1 MAMNQPATAV
11 QTPNVMGPE
20 EWGARMAQLR
30 EQFNLSHQ
38 EVSERLHIRM
48 RYIGAIEEA
57 KYDQMPGKVYARG
70 YVHTYAEF
78 LGLNADEVVTQCFA
92 GELPSNA
99 QPIPPIAAARY
110 SSPAARSGISMS
122 SKPSPWRGILM
133 VGALALIAVLV
144 VSQFMGHG
152 SDAPKQEEATAVA
165 PVPEA
170 MLDSMRTMVMPL
182 PENYDCLTDD
192 DAYLTCFEEDDAA
205 QLMGHLDA
213 DRFWYGGAMEPTPA
227 VAVNA
232 AETTSNDEAVAPLAE
247 APAAPVEEKPVAVEP
262 PVAAD
267 KPATENP
274 DSPSVATA
282 PSGKTDS
289 KPEIKPDVEDG
300 QNATPPHDE

>member
-1 MAMNQPATAV
+1 MAMNQPATAE
-11 QTPNVMGPE
+11 QTPNAMGPQ
-20 EWGARMAQLR
+20 EWGARMMQLR

-78 LGLNADEVVTQCFA
+78 LGLNADEVVAQCFA

-213 DRFWYGGAMEPTPA
+213 DRFWYGGAMEPPTPPPTTT
-227 VAVNA
+227 
-232 AETTSNDEAVAPLAE
+232 AESAPKDEA
-247 APAAPVEEKPVAVEP
+247 AAPVEAAPATPVEEKLVAAEQPVGADKPVA
-262 PVAAD
+262 
-267 KPATENP
+267 ENP
-274 DSPSVATA
+274 DSPSVATT
-282 PSGKTDS
+282 PSSKTDS
-289 KPEIKPDVEDG
+289 KPEGKPDVDDG
-300 QNATPPHDE
+300 QNATPPHDD